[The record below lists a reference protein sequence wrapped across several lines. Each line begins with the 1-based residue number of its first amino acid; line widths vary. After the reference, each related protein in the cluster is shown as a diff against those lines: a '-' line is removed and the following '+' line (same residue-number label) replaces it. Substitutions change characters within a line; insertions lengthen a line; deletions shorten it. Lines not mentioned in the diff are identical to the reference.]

1 MEINFDCFF
10 FVCFNLF
17 FFHLFLLVGAAL
29 TVLKTEKEM
38 LKEYRAAQRVTGK
51 SGKLVSK
58 KGLK

>member
-1 MEINFDCFF
+1 MTVFF
-10 FVCFNLF
+10 FVSIFF

>member
-10 FVCFNLF
+10 FVSIFF
-17 FFHLFLLVGAAL
+17 FFHLFLLVGATL

-51 SGKLVSK
+51 SGKVVSK